1 MSVIKYEQGGKSVK
15 VTAMLG
21 VALPLA
27 AIVLAGPTQ
36 SQQLQTGVAYSPG
49 RSFDQLSWSAF
60 VAAVTPAR
68 PPAPAGL
75 TTFETWATDADTFQS
90 TPPVWPDFNLTAVA
104 ATRSNNRFQASALER
119 AHRPTGLQEAPAAQ
133 VAGVPTPCKA
143 PGNAA
148 AGNFPTPAATAPPS
162 DCVAEEVRRNY
173 AAWHFIVENKLY
185 TQADLAKAFT
195 GPTITFPKDAVELK
209 MDWMPVDTV
218 AAWLNNNGESANG
231 ASVTA
236 DFVRKNYYITKQP
249 DGTEYAMVSM
259 HISTKDRPNWLWA
272 TFEHQ
277 SNPGRCDTTGCYDD
291 YGAPVLLSKIAPRQ
305 VANTQYPDC
314 IKSAELLALFAK
326 AGLPAVWRNYCLKG
340 TQVDF
345 VSTQPLTKG
354 QPLLDGDSVIER
366 ITANVPINQ
375 SSCIS
380 CHAYASFGSDGC
392 VYFATNPGLA
402 AQGPIGNVTPQAG
415 QKSYDFVWG
424 LITINYAKACFNE

>member
-1 MSVIKYEQGGKSVK
+1 MSVTKCERGGKSMK
-15 VTAMLG
+15 ITAILG

-27 AIVLAGPTQ
+27 AIVLVGPTQ

-49 RSFDQLSWSAF
+49 KSLDQLSWSAF
-60 VAAVTPAR
+60 VAAVKPA
-68 PPAPAGL
+68 PQPAPAG
-75 TTFETWATDADTFQS
+75 TATFETWATDADTFQS
-90 TPPVWPDFNLTAVA
+90 DPPVCPDSNLTAVA
-104 ATRSNNRFQASALER
+104 ATRNNNRFQTSFLER
-119 AHRPTGLQEAPAAQ
+119 AHRPTGLQQAPAAAQ
-133 VAGVPTPCKA
+133 VGGVPAACNA

-148 AGNFPTPAATAPPS
+148 AGNFPVQPPPS
-162 DCVAEEVRRNY
+162 NCVAEEVRRNL
-173 AAWHFIVENKLY
+173 ASCKFIKDNKLY

-218 AAWLNNNGESANG
+218 AAWLNNNGESFNG

-236 DFVRKNYYITKQP
+236 DFVRKNYFITKQP

-291 YGAPVLLSKIAPRQ
+291 YGAPLLLSKIPPRQ

-314 IKSAELLALFAK
+314 VKSAELHALFVK
-326 AGLPAVWRNYCLKG
+326 AGLPAVWNNYCLKG
-340 TQVDF
+340 TQIDF
-345 VSTQPLTKG
+345 VSTQLLTKG

-366 ITANVPINQ
+366 ITANVPMNQ

-402 AQGPIGNVTPQAG
+402 SPAPIGNVTPQAG
-415 QKSYDFVWG
+415 QKTYDFVWG
-424 LITINYAKACFNE
+424 LIAANYAQACFKE